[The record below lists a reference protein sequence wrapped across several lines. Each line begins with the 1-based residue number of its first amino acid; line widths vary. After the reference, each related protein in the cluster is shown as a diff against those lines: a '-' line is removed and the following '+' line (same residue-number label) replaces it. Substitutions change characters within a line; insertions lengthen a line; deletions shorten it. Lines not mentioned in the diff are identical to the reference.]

1 MYILLD
7 YQEVTLS
14 HPELIGI
21 TQPLLVTVSLYQI
34 MLHNKTALHV

>member
-1 MYILLD
+1 MHILLG

-21 TQPLLVTVSLYQI
+21 TQPLLVTVSPYLI
-34 MLHNKTALHV
+34 MLNNKTVLHV